1 MKNHQFL
8 LILIGLV
15 SIWTANIQAE
25 CLFTPYAT
33 QLNKPSGMAID
44 SNSVL
49 YFADSNN
56 HRILKIDKD
65 GIISRIAGDCTAGYF
80 GDGGMA
86 TKAQLNYPKGLAL
99 DNHGNIY
106 VADSHNN
113 VIRKI
118 DKSGIITTIAGN
130 NIAGYSGDN
139 RLAITAQLNNPVDVI
154 IDKAGNIYI
163 ADQNNH
169 VIRKINPDGIIS
181 TVIGDG
187 TPGR

>member
-1 MKNHQFL
+1 MKIPIIL
-8 LILIGLV
+8 LIWLVLI
-15 SIWTANIQAE
+15 SPSNIQAE
-25 CLFTPYAT
+25 CLFIPFPT
-33 QLNKPSGMAID
+33 QLNKPSGIAID

-80 GDGGMA
+80 GDGGVA
-86 TKAQLNYPKGLAL
+86 TKAQLNQPKGLAL
-99 DNHGNIY
+99 DNNGNIY

-139 RLAITAQLNNPVDVI
+139 SLAITAQLNNPVDVI
-154 IDKAGNIYI
+154 TDKNGNIYI

-169 VIRKINPDGIIS
+169 VIRKINSHGIIS
-181 TVIGDG
+181 TIIGDG